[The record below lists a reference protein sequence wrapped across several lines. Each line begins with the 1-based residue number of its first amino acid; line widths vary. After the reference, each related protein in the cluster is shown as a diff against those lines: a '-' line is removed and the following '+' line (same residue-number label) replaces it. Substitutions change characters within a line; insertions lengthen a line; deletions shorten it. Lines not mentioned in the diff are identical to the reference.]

1 VTGGQEVGVFSR
13 GTEDDNGENVI
24 AVPKAVSVERR
35 SFRGGLTWLQLFWHW
50 WSGNTCDMVGGAS
63 AFARFVLE
71 IPEVVSSSL
80 QTQACVDVFLTVSL
94 CESTKPDSNRAG
106 VSTERC
112 NEFEYPRRRSAVLR
126 CDADLLCK
134 VGPGCEFLKAGFGV
148 ETWWSTSRLS

>member
-1 VTGGQEVGVFSR
+1 MAPIVLALVEWQTSAIWLEVP
-13 GTEDDNGENVI
+13 
-24 AVPKAVSVERR
+24 AH
-35 SFRGGLTWLQLFWHW
+35 LQ
-50 WSGNTCDMVGGAS
+50 D
-63 AFARFVLE
+63 FVLE

-134 VGPGCEFLKAGFGV
+134 VGPGCEFFKAGFGDRKSV
-148 ETWWSTSRLS
+148 V